1 MNRLIWFFVSI
12 FVILSYIIITQGFIP
27 IDTLVSAN
35 ISSIYSD
42 SLTMLMKTISTIG
55 AMKECLALSFVFVLW
70 LVYKKR
76 WIDKA
81 KVYTL
86 SLLFSIVSFA
96 IIKQIIARPRPHS
109 ILVDAHNYSFPSGH
123 STMAMAMA
131 LGVYFVFVDKIK
143 YKFLWL
149 LVAISWALLVGFSR
163 IYLNV
168 HWVSD
173 VLAGFSLGIVCAL
186 LSKLYVDSKL
196 K

>member
-1 MNRLIWFFVSI
+1 MYRLILFFVSI
-12 FVILSYIIITQGFIP
+12 FILLSYIIITKGFIP

-42 SLTMLMKTISTIG
+42 NLTMLMKTISTIG
-55 AMKECLALSFVFVLW
+55 AMKESLALSFVFVLW

-76 WIDKA
+76 WIDEA
-81 KVYTL
+81 KVYTF
-86 SLLFSIVSFA
+86 SLLFSIASFA
-96 IIKQIIARPRPHS
+96 IIKQLIGRVRPHS

-123 STMAMAMA
+123 STMAMAIA

-143 YKFLWL
+143 HKFLWL
-149 LVAISWALLVGFSR
+149 FIAIGWALLVGFSR

-186 LSKLYVDSKL
+186 LASLFVHKISS
-196 K
+196 